1 MDTALRAGKIVYS
14 QGCWIFGLDSSFCF
28 AIKTGKSPDVTRITR
43 LADKAIEAVNQKLW
57 SKRRSYSMDIQRVG
71 SSGDDDKIYRLLTQ
85 DVTYFLIAIT
95 ANTVNDSFKDIV
107 NNNNNKKKNC
117 KNKNKAATRKI

>member
-1 MDTALRAGKIVYS
+1 VI
-14 QGCWIFGLDSSFCF
+14 
-28 AIKTGKSPDVTRITR
+28 TG
-43 LADKAIEAVNQKLW
+43 IEQDFK
-57 SKRRSYSMDIQRVG
+57 DIQRVG

-107 NNNNNKKKNC
+107 QQQQEKKLQE
-117 KNKNKAATRKI
+117 